1 MPKGRPKSIGS
12 NIPPSPE
19 ATSAEGR
26 ENQVISAAYDL
37 AEQRILAGT
46 ASAQEIVYFLKRGSK
61 KERLE
66 QEILEE
72 QKKLVV
78 AKTETLESDKKSEE
92 FYTRVIDA
100 MKLYSGNGGSDEPGQ
115 Y

>member
-1 MPKGRPKSIGS
+1 MPRRRPTTNGGDIPKS
-12 NIPPSPE
+12 PPAMSDE
-19 ATSAEGR
+19 AR
-26 ENQVISAAYDL
+26 ENQITAAAYDL
-37 AEQRILAGT
+37 AEQRILNGT

-61 KERLE
+61 KEKLE

-78 AKTETLESDKKSEE
+78 AKTDAIESDKKTEE
-92 FYTRVIDA
+92 FYARVIDA
-100 MKLYSGNGGSDEPGQ
+100 MKMYSGNGGSDEPGA